1 MALSHEDDSQR
12 AILREVVNRDRRDSE
27 VPTARYV
34 AALAYIEEKDIVLER
49 FAEAVELAPDD
60 GDLLIVYGCK
70 LFQMGEFKEARRI
83 FRKLA

>member
-1 MALSHEDDSQR
+1 
-12 AILREVVNRDRRDSE
+12 